1 MTSSLQKS
9 QEEQVLGS
17 VFARVRPHLLGL
29 GKEGLAQALRRGVA
43 VGGDLELRI
52 FVRILVRQ
60 VGELPAALA
69 LSCPPV
75 AFPHLARP
83 LACAHRTAGLGTC
96 ACNRCLA
103 VSTCEQAKANAR

>member
-1 MTSSLQKS
+1 MAIMTSSLQQS
-9 QEEQVLGS
+9 QDEQALGS

-29 GKEGLAQALRRGVA
+29 GEEGLAQALRRGVA

-52 FVRILVRQ
+52 FVRIFVRQ

-83 LACAHRTAGLGTC
+83 LACIGLGTC
-96 ACNRCLA
+96 ACDRCLA
-103 VSTCEQAKANAR
+103 VSTSEQAKANAR